1 MLVHSGKPPIP
12 IPFKNTFVHPYQ
24 ESAQVFRRACAW
36 KYKSKLILND
46 HFMHLFMSKETKF
59 LAPVSTQK

>member
-1 MLVHSGKPPIP
+1 MLVHSGRPPIP
-12 IPFKNTFVHPYQ
+12 SHSKTLVHPYQ

-36 KYKSKLILND
+36 KYKSKLILYD